1 MSTDAFAPAV
11 YPRLRG
17 ADAVAADERRL
28 ARQRGY
34 ADGHAEG
41 FRVAMAEAAEAAAR
55 ADAERVDADATARRE
70 VASAVSALD
79 AAVAALHA
87 RAEELTRLDEQR
99 ISARAI
105 ELAETILAEALAD
118 RDLSA
123 STALRR
129 ALAAGGADPVA
140 EVRMSADD
148 VRTLQRSDAAPAHV
162 RVVADESL
170 VAGDAIAVLQHGY
183 VDARIGQALDR
194 ARRVLDEVAP

>member
-17 ADAVAADERRL
+17 ADAESERRL

-41 FRVAMAEAAEAAAR
+41 FRVAATEAAA
-55 ADAERVDADATARRE
+55 TA
-70 VASAVSALD
+70 
-79 AAVAALHA
+79 A
-87 RAEELTRLDEQR
+87 RAEAERAASHAENQRELASAASALKAAAAALQARAGELTRLDEQR

-105 ELAETILAEALAD
+105 ELAETILGEALAD

-123 STALRR
+123 STALHR

-148 VRTLQRSDAAPAHV
+148 VRTLQRNDAVPAHV
-162 RVVADESL
+162 RVVADETL
-170 VAGDAIAVLQHGY
+170 AAGESIAMLRHGF

-194 ARRVLDEVAP
+194 ARRVLAEVAS

>member
-17 ADAVAADERRL
+17 ADAERDRHL

-41 FRVAMAEAAEAAAR
+41 FRAAMIEAAETAAR
-55 ADAERVDADATARRE
+55 AEAERIDAQNAARLE

-79 AAVAALHA
+79 AAADALRA

-105 ELAETILAEALAD
+105 ELAETILGEALAD
-118 RDLSA
+118 RELSA
-123 STALRR
+123 TTALRR
-129 ALAAGGADPVA
+129 AVEAGGAEPVV

-148 VRTLQRSDAAPAHV
+148 VRTLQRDDAVPAHV

-170 VAGDAIAVLQHGY
+170 GAGDSLAMLRHGF
-183 VDARIGQALDR
+183 VDARIGHALDR
-194 ARRVLDEVAP
+194 VRRALDEVTT

>member
-11 YPRLRG
+11 YPRLRA
-17 ADAVAADERRL
+17 ADAEGDRRL

-41 FRVAMAEAAEAAAR
+41 FRAASIETAAAAAHAETERAEAHAASRRELASAASSLR
-55 ADAERVDADATARRE
+55 SAATALRG
-70 VASAVSALD
+70 
-79 AAVAALHA
+79 

-105 ELAETILAEALAD
+105 ELAETILSEVLAD

-123 STALRR
+123 SSALHR
-129 ALAAGGADPVA
+129 ALVNADADPVA
-140 EVRMSADD
+140 EVRMSVAD
-148 VRTLQRSDAAPAHV
+148 VRTLQRNDAVPPHV
-162 RVVADESL
+162 RIVADESL
-170 VAGDAIAVLQHGY
+170 APGDAIAMLAHGF

-194 ARRVLDEVAP
+194 ARRALDEVTS

>member
-17 ADAVAADERRL
+17 ADAESERRL

-41 FRVAMAEAAEAAAR
+41 FRAAMAEAAETATR
-55 ADAERVDADATARRE
+55 AEAERVDAQTIARLE

-79 AAVAALHA
+79 AAVDALRV

-105 ELAETILAEALAD
+105 ELAETILGEALAD
-118 RDLSA
+118 RELSA
-123 STALRR
+123 TTALRR
-129 ALAAGGADPVA
+129 AVAAGGADPVA
-140 EVRMSADD
+140 EVRMSTDD
-148 VRTLQRSDAAPAHV
+148 VRTLQRNDAVPAHV

-170 VAGDAIAVLQHGY
+170 SAGESLAMLRHGF

-194 ARRVLDEVAP
+194 ARRVLDEVSS

>member
-17 ADAVAADERRL
+17 ADAEGERRL
-28 ARQRGY
+28 GRQRGY

-41 FRVAMAEAAEAAAR
+41 FRAAMAEAAATAAHVER
-55 ADAERVDADATARRE
+55 ERVDAQTVARLE

-79 AAVAALHA
+79 AAAEALRA

-105 ELAETILAEALAD
+105 ELAETILGEALAD
-118 RDLSA
+118 RELSA
-123 STALRR
+123 TTALRR

-140 EVRMSADD
+140 EVRMSTDD
-148 VRTLQRSDAAPAHV
+148 VRTLQRNDAVPAHV

-170 VAGDAIAVLQHGY
+170 SAGESLAMLRQGF

-194 ARRVLDEVAP
+194 ARRVLDEAAS